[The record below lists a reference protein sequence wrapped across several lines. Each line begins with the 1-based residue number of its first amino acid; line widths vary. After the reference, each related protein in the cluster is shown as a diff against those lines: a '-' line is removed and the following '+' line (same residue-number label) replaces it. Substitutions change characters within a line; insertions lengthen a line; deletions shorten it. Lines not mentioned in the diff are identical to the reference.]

1 MASSSRR
8 RRAAV
13 PPPVTPRPPTAAEER
28 REFTTFRQL
37 SGYDAGNLMWT
48 TPACVNGDVRVRQY
62 RITCELIDEPTEV
75 IHARLVDLWEHSNSH
90 HQADPLRR
98 EAARYGLNLDLFDF
112 GSKTRTRKP

>member
-1 MASSSRR
+1 
-8 RRAAV
+8 
-13 PPPVTPRPPTAAEER
+13 
-28 REFTTFRQL
+28 
-37 SGYDAGNLMWT
+37 MWT